1 MTFKSENDAH
11 CFYNSYAKTVG
22 FSVRKCHG
30 NKRANG
36 TLRAK
41 YFVCSSE
48 GQKNS
53 NSTHETKK
61 ERASTR
67 SSCEAQVRFYISP
80 EGVWTVTKV
89 VLNHNHTFASPDKT
103 HMLRSHRQLLEADKH
118 IMKHMRAAGIGPSNI
133 FNFFEQWPGGDENV
147 SFLPM
152 DCNNYIGR
160 EREKY
165 LQSEDVQTL
174 VRFLNNKQKEDPCF
188 FHSIQLDPEDGR
200 IVNFFWT
207 DGQAIIDYEYF
218 GDVLSVDTTFQTNKF
233 EMPFTPIL
241 GTNHHKQTIVF
252 GAALMFDESAES
264 FA

>member
-1 MTFKSENDAH
+1 
-11 CFYNSYAKTVG
+11 
-22 FSVRKCHG
+22 
-30 NKRANG
+30 
-36 TLRAK
+36 
-41 YFVCSSE
+41 
-48 GQKNS
+48 
-53 NSTHETKK
+53 
-61 ERASTR
+61 
-67 SSCEAQVRFYISP
+67 
-80 EGVWTVTKV
+80 
-89 VLNHNHTFASPDKT
+89 
-103 HMLRSHRQLLEADKH
+103 
-118 IMKHMRAAGIGPSNI
+118 
-133 FNFFEQWPGGDENV
+133 
-147 SFLPM
+147 M

-165 LQSEDVQTL
+165 LQSKDVQTL